1 MQSVSEQ
8 AAGPIVL
15 DMAAAIVSQQALL
28 SEIDGKIGDG
38 DHGINMAKGFR
49 MAADRLRA
57 GEPFGLTQGLA
68 TLGDTL
74 LGDIGGSMGPLY
86 GSCFTEMADALNGAD
101 QIDADRFA
109 AMLNAG
115 CAAVQ
120 DLGGAK
126 PGDKTLVDVLA
137 PATAAFAA
145 AHQQANP
152 FDVCL
157 AALKHAAAAGHESTR
172 DMVAK
177 LGRASRLGERSR
189 GTLDAGATSCNLLLV
204 TLADGLTQLLHQDQ
218 DQQHD
223 PKGVSP
229 KGVSP

>member
-1 MQSVSEQ
+1 MQSVSERQ
-8 AAGPIVL
+8 AGPIVL
-15 DMAAAIVSQQALL
+15 DMAAVIVRQQALL

-57 GEPFGLTQGLA
+57 GGPFGLAQGLA

-74 LGDIGGSMGPLY
+74 LSDIGGSMGPLY
-86 GSCFTEMADALNGAD
+86 GGCFTEMADVLDGVER
-101 QIDADRFA
+101 IDADRFA
-109 AMLNAG
+109 AMLDAG

-120 DLGGAK
+120 ELGGAK

-137 PATAAFAA
+137 PARAAFAA
-145 AHQQANP
+145 AREQAQP

-157 AALKHAAAAGHESTR
+157 AALEHAAAAGLESTR

-189 GTLDAGATSCNLLLV
+189 GTLDAGAASCNLLLA
-204 TLADGLTQLLHQDQ
+204 TLADGLTRLLHQQ
-218 DQQHD
+218 HDQQ
-223 PKGVSP
+223 GVSP
-229 KGVSP
+229 